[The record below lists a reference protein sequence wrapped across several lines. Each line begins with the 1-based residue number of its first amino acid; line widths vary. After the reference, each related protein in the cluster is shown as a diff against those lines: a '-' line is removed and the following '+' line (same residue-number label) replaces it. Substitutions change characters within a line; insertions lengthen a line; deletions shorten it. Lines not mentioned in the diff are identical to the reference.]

1 MKYSY
6 VGPIS
11 RGLKLKTLT
20 SSVGTTIHL
29 LEFYTNKMCFNKKLL
44 QIKSPPPVVNSAPSS
59 SGGSIDWSALF
70 GFSNP
75 FSNFTR
81 KNNQTQEKNKIIE
94 SKQIVSNVN
103 QNTFS
108 AKQQLKSS
116 NKQIEI
122 VAPPTGKKP
131 TDNIGL
137 KRKVAQLNDKVGPEN
152 PNLLSQPLKKPN
164 NQNTS
169 LVKPVSDI
177 STQQI
182 PVVEK
187 TNLIGNKTEKGINKE
202 NITTNNSLSNLK
214 KYMLNLSTH
223 TKSSTSNLSQIENTV
238 SHHLSNM
245 LTLKNS
251 DKIIEIEKN
260 TPAKSYDPATKP
272 TSEDK
277 SNPESEMINQTN
289 PEEAERNKSFEG
301 DLFANK
307 NNDKQAERS
316 TCK

>member
-1 MKYSY
+1 M
-6 VGPIS
+6 
-11 RGLKLKTLT
+11 T
-20 SSVGTTIHL
+20 
-29 LEFYTNKMCFNKKLL
+29 
-44 QIKSPPPVVNSAPSS
+44 PS
-59 SGGSIDWSALF
+59 
-70 GFSNP
+70 
-75 FSNFTR
+75 
-81 KNNQTQEKNKIIE
+81 
-94 SKQIVSNVN
+94 
-103 QNTFS
+103 
-108 AKQQLKSS
+108 
-116 NKQIEI
+116 
-122 VAPPTGKKP
+122 TGKKP

-169 LVKPVSDI
+169 FVKPVSDI
-177 STQQI
+177 STQQT
-182 PVVEK
+182 PVVEN
-187 TNLIGNKTEKGINKE
+187 TSVIGNKTEKGIDKE

-223 TKSSTSNLSQIENTV
+223 TKISTSNLSQIENTV

-277 SNPESEMINQTN
+277 SNPESEVINQTN
-289 PEEAERNKSFEG
+289 LEEAVGNKGFEG

-307 NNDKQAERS
+307 KNEKQAERS